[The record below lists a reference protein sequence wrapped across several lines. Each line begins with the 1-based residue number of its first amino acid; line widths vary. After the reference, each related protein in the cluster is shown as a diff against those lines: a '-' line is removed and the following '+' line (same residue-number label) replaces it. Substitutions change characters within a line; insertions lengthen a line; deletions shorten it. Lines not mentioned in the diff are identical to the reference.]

1 MIIAFY
7 RNACPNRA
15 AILSQFRA
23 AVLLLSIAPLT
34 PYLAHAAHTHRTGD
48 TSALPQIPPST
59 AHMLNNTPTKPL
71 TPAQQVALPDGGA
84 PPPPHGYTEV
94 EDTEATLS
102 NFSAQARTH
111 APLGLPG
118 GDAQQRTNGPNN
130 LPSHFSILGIPVKF
144 NAPVIAPYQSDRTP
158 SSYAGQTTKGSTD
171 LLINGDSSSIH

>member
-1 MIIAFY
+1 MTIAFY
-7 RNACPNRA
+7 KDAPSH
-15 AILSQFRA
+15 IRA
-23 AVLLLSIAPLT
+23 AVLKKLRATALLFSMAPC
-34 PYLAHAAHTHRTGD
+34 LAYAAHTHHAGD
-48 TSALPQIPPST
+48 TSTLPQIPPNA
-59 AHMLNNTPTKPL
+59 AHMLNNSPETPL

-118 GDAQQRTNGPNN
+118 GNAQQRTNGPNN
-130 LPSHFSILGIPVKF
+130 LPSHFSIYGMPVKF

-171 LLINGDSSSIH
+171 LLVNGDSSDIH